1 MVGSRHLLD
10 RAPIEIEFDPPRHRR
25 GIPVEVVDRSGLL
38 ARITARQLESRQRAG
53 FHQLVLCTAGHGTH
67 DVDFESVELSVG
79 TLLHVHPGQVQRFVP
94 EPFFE
99 AHVVVWPSQSHHADP
114 ESPAWYPGCEAPT
127 RWQLEGELLAE
138 TLGWVEELRH
148 EQDRFDGSPR
158 RTELMR
164 ALLSALLLR
173 VAIELPDAPR
183 SVSRLSPPYLAFR
196 ELIEEQLYQRPKVVD
211 LAREIGYSTRTLDR
225 ACQQVSGQTA
235 KQVLDERIA
244 LEVRRLLTHTSQ
256 PVSRIAADLGFHD
269 PSNFSKFVKRHLGDL
284 PGRMRDDPS
293 PEHGVAS
300 RP

>member
-1 MVGSRHLLD
+1 MD
-10 RAPIEIEFDPPRHRR
+10 PTPIEIGFDPPRHRR

-38 ARITARQLESRQRAG
+38 ARITAREVASRQKTG
-53 FHQLVLCTAGHGTH
+53 FHQLVLCTAGRGTH
-67 DVDFESVELSVG
+67 VVDFEPVELSVG
-79 TLLHVHPGQVQRFVP
+79 TLLHIHPGQVQRFVP
-94 EPFFE
+94 DPLFE
-99 AHVVVWPSQSHHADP
+99 AHVVVWPPESHHPDP
-114 ESPAWYPGCEAPT
+114 EAPPWYPGCDVPT
-127 RWQLEGELLAE
+127 RWQLEDELLAE

-173 VAIELPDAPR
+173 VAIEVPETPR

-196 ELIEEQLYQRPKVVD
+196 ALVEGRLYERPSVAD

-225 ACQQVSGQTA
+225 ACQQASGQTA

-256 PVSRIAADLGFHD
+256 PISRIAADLEFHD

-284 PGRMRDDPS
+284 PGRIRDDLRPAD
-293 PEHGVAS
+293 GVAS

>member
-1 MVGSRHLLD
+1 MD
-10 RAPIEIEFDPPRHRR
+10 PAPIEIGYDPPRRRR

-38 ARITARQLESRQRAG
+38 ARITARELASRQRAG

-67 DVDFESVELSVG
+67 DVDFEPVELSVG

-94 EPFFE
+94 DPVFE
-99 AHVVVWPSQSHHADP
+99 AHVVVWPPESHHADP
-114 ESPAWYPGCEAPT
+114 EAPAWYPGCDVPT
-127 RWQLEGELLAE
+127 RWQLEEELLAR
-138 TLGWVEELRH
+138 TLGWVDELRR

-183 SVSRLSPPYLAFR
+183 SVSQLSPPYLGFR
-196 ELIEEQLYQRPKVVD
+196 ALVEERLYQRPSVAD

-256 PVSRIAADLGFHD
+256 PISRIAADLEFHD

-284 PGRMRDDPS
+284 PGRIRDDLS
-293 PEHGVAS
+293 PAHRVAS
-300 RP
+300 RPSPVQPTP